1 MLDFSCK
8 VCSEKITSEYQ
19 YLTKSE
25 NCDKKG
31 CTLQSLKVRKRISL
45 LTNQE
50 PCDLL
55 LVMSGSVKRYE
66 EPKATPSYASIW
78 DTVKQ
83 KWQEL
88 NGYAQ

>member
-55 LVMSGSVKRYE
+55 LVMSGSVVKYE
-66 EPKATPSYASIW
+66 EPKAIYASIW
-78 DTVKQ
+78 DTVKA
-83 KWQEL
+83 KWQAI
-88 NGYAQ
+88 NGNVH